1 MFPRIPG
8 PNSTERGCI
17 GITTVSKDS
26 KAMALKDTVISEG
39 N

>member
-17 GITTVSKDS
+17 GIATVLKDS
-26 KAMALKDTVISEG
+26 NAMAFKDTMISEG